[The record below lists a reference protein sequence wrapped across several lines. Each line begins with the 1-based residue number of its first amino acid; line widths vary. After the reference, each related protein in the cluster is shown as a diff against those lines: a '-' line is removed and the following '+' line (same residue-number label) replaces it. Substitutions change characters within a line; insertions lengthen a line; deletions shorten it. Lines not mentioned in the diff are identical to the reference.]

1 MRCLGAKHCDE
12 QRVTALSSACLTW
25 LLDEEAFPNGRDLR
39 EQLLELR
46 LTERDGRA
54 KLYDCTELRR
64 TGDTRALTMT
74 TRTDKSLCFFLH
86 VQLDLRIVQPLPFAC
101 SI

>member
-1 MRCLGAKHCDE
+1 MPEGCTLHMFHALQRRCLGAKHCDE

-54 KLYDCTELRR
+54 KL
-64 TGDTRALTMT
+64 
-74 TRTDKSLCFFLH
+74 
-86 VQLDLRIVQPLPFAC
+86 
-101 SI
+101 

>member
-54 KLYDCTELRR
+54 KL
-64 TGDTRALTMT
+64 
-74 TRTDKSLCFFLH
+74 
-86 VQLDLRIVQPLPFAC
+86 
-101 SI
+101 